1 MSQLLSRLR
10 AGLQAPQ
17 VRRARPSYPVP
28 LRHTNHRPA
37 LRPQLRAW
45 SLGSYGIAAP
55 CALLM
60 RRLSTASPPA
70 STQPG
75 VGANPPLVRLPPC
88 VDAGR
93 GLEVCPQPPTCTPA
107 LGSLWRGGEK
117 SRWSTSAAPSSC
129 TMGRSRRRSRC
140 RRRWWGT
147 SLASSPS
154 RAPSRGAAAARS
166 KRRATLAPPQLATP
180 GLLGPACGVRLYAR
194 MCVRPIRGSG
204 LRCALG
210 WAGGLGG

>member
-75 VGANPPLVRLPPC
+75 VGANPPLVRLPP
-88 VDAGR
+88 
-93 GLEVCPQPPTCTPA
+93 
-107 LGSLWRGGEK
+107 
-117 SRWSTSAAPSSC
+117 
-129 TMGRSRRRSRC
+129 MRRR
-140 RRRWWGT
+140 
-147 SLASSPS
+147 
-154 RAPSRGAAAARS
+154 RA
-166 KRRATLAPPQLATP
+166 
-180 GLLGPACGVRLYAR
+180 
-194 MCVRPIRGSG
+194 
-204 LRCALG
+204 
-210 WAGGLGG
+210 WAGGLPAATNVHPRTWQPVARWREIEMEHLSGTFLVHNGKEQKKVKVSSKMVGHKFGEFSFTRTKPRGGRSTVEA